1 MPYYELLTRPVPDP
15 DRTLRYGPH
24 PDQIIDIHEGSGGP
38 LVILLHG
45 GFWRAQHDRT
55 HTRPMAAA
63 LAAEGYTVCV
73 PEYRR
78 VGHDGGG
85 YPGTFDDV
93 ATAIDTLIATSGGEA
108 PVLVGHSAG
117 GHLALWYA
125 LRHRLPAT
133 SPWHAHPEIGGVV
146 SLAGISDVTGAY
158 TTHLGN
164 SAAHNLLHNRPDH
177 LNEVDPS
184 RLLPYGDRPLI
195 LVHGSKDRVVPVEM
209 SRHFAALT
217 GTAELRELPDTG
229 HFKLIDPLS
238 RAWPTVLEAIASIS
252 RRPLLSMEPTS
263 ASPQK

>member
-1 MPYYELLTRPVPDP
+1 SLPPPDTFLPPQPQLSPLRGPYIRDMPYYELLTRPVPDP
-15 DRTLRYGPH
+15 DRTRRYGPHPDQIIAKPEGSGRPLVAPPPGGCWRAQAARTDTRPLRYGPH
-24 PDQIIDIHEGSGGP
+24 PDQIIDMHEGSGGP

-93 ATAIDTLIATSGGEA
+93 ATAIDTLITTSGGEA

-146 SLAGISDVTGAY
+146 SLAGISDVTGTY

-164 SAAHNLLHNRPDH
+164 AAHNLLHNRPHH
-177 LNEVDPS
+177 LNEV
-184 RLLPYGDRPLI
+184 
-195 LVHGSKDRVVPVEM
+195 
-209 SRHFAALT
+209 
-217 GTAELRELPDTG
+217 
-229 HFKLIDPLS
+229 
-238 RAWPTVLEAIASIS
+238 
-252 RRPLLSMEPTS
+252 
-263 ASPQK
+263 